1 MDWVKLLLSLLLL
14 YLIIFIVVE
23 EVSFHD
29 KLIIDRINVDAIHQK
44 VTRVYLIKRNLFDG
58 LLPCGTSHI
67 SHWGLALVTDKGNCF
82 VLGIQFRH
90 ITELKLAIMNEEY
103 IFPITDKYPFKIIE
117 ECKLKKEATVK
128 EYLEFLTLIYAKK
141 DYGYIRYNC
150 QNAIID
156 VMKHFTV
163 GEIPE
168 PVAGIDIVYTAI
180 GEAYEYQKYKL

>member
-29 KLIIDRINVDAIHQK
+29 KLIIDRINIDAMHQK
-44 VTRVYLIKRNLFDG
+44 VIRVYLVKRSLFDG
-58 LLPCGTSHI
+58 WLPCATSHI
-67 SHWGLALVTDKGNCF
+67 SHWGLALFTDQGNCF
-82 VLGIQFRH
+82 IIGIQFRH
-90 ITELKLAIMNEEY
+90 ITELKLSRVKDKY
-103 IFPITDKYPFKIIE
+103 IYPITDKYPFKIVR

-128 EYLEFLTLIYAKK
+128 EYLEFLTRTYAKK
-141 DYGYIRYNC
+141 EYGYFGYNC